1 MIKKI
6 TIYFIAIIF
15 LSSCGFKPIYSNNEV
30 NFYLSKIEVSGEK
43 SINNQITSSLKTY
56 KNKKNKD
63 NKFFINVIST
73 NEKKIVAKDSKGNAS
88 SFKLTINSQ
97 IIVVKNDKVE
107 KSKKFSED
115 FIYNNR
121 NKKFELKQY
130 EKNIQENL
138 TNKIIE
144 NIILYLYEN

>member
-6 TIYFIAIIF
+6 TIYFIGIIF
-15 LSSCGFKPIYSNNEV
+15 LSNCGFKPIYSNNEV

-43 SINNQITSSLKTY
+43 SINNQIASSLKIY

-63 NKFFINVIST
+63 NKFFINVSST
-73 NEKKIVAKDSKGNAS
+73 KEKKIVAKDSRGNAS

-97 IIVVKNDKVE
+97 IMVVKNDKVE
-107 KSKKFSED
+107 KSKEFSEE
-115 FIYNNR
+115 FIYNNS

-144 NIILYLYEN
+144 DIILYFYEN

>member
-63 NKFFINVIST
+63 NKFFINVSST
-73 NEKKIVAKDSKGNAS
+73 KEKKIVAKDSKGNAS
-88 SFKLTINSQ
+88 SFKLTIDSQ

>member
-63 NKFFINVIST
+63 NKFFINVSST
-73 NEKKIVAKDSKGNAS
+73 KEKKIVAKDSKGNAS

>member
-63 NKFFINVIST
+63 NKFFINVSST
-73 NEKKIVAKDSKGNAS
+73 KEKKIVAKDSKGNAS
-88 SFKLTINSQ
+88 SFKITINSQ

-121 NKKFELKQY
+121 NK
-130 EKNIQENL
+130 NG
-138 TNKIIE
+138 
-144 NIILYLYEN
+144 ILVK

>member
-15 LSSCGFKPIYSNNEV
+15 LSNCGFKPIYLNNEV

-43 SINNQITSSLKTY
+43 SINNQIASSLKIY

-63 NKFFINVIST
+63 NKFFINVSST
-73 NEKKIVAKDSKGNAS
+73 KEKKIVAKDSKGNAS

-97 IIVVKNDKVE
+97 IMVVKNDKVE
-107 KSKKFSED
+107 KSKEFSEE
-115 FIYNNR
+115 FIYNNS